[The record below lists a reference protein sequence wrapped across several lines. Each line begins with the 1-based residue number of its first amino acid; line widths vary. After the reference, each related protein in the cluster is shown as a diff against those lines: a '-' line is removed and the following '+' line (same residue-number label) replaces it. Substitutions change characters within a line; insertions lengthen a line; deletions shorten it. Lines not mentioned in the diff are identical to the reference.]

1 MDPGARA
8 TSDRPPTGWAVR
20 VGLVGAS
27 VAVALA
33 LGEALLRAADFSY
46 YWALAR
52 QPDPVTGWAPPAG
65 AVAWQDVEGRALVR
79 INGAGLRDRERA
91 PEKPAG
97 TLRVAVL
104 GDSFAEAVQVP
115 LEDAFPAVLER
126 RLATCEALEGRP
138 VEVLNFGVSGY
149 STAQALLTLRAR
161 AGAFRPDLV
170 LLAFFPGNDV
180 VENSRALDADPMRP
194 YFTEERGR
202 LVADEG
208 FRDGAAY
215 RWRTSAAGRAWQWL
229 LGHSRLAQA
238 GVKAWDLTRLRLRG
252 AAESGGPLDE
262 PGVDERVYRPPED
275 PDWVRAWEVSEA
287 LVAETARESRAMG
300 AQFLLATLSTGAQVH
315 PDWGFRAEFA
325 HAHGS
330 ADLLYPERRLLDLA
344 EREGFP
350 ALGLAAELSGL
361 AVVSGAWLHGF
372 PNSLP
377 GIGHWNREG
386 HRLAG
391 HLLAD
396 TLCRGWLAGQG
407 SPRSPSWK
415 H

>member
-1 MDPGARA
+1 M
-8 TSDRPPTGWAVR
+8 
-20 VGLVGAS
+20 
-27 VAVALA
+27 
-33 LGEALLRAADFSY
+33 
-46 YWALAR
+46 
-52 QPDPVTGWAPPAG
+52 TGWAPPAG

-79 INGAGLRDRERA
+79 INGAGLRDDRERA
-91 PEKPAG
+91 LEKPAG

-115 LEDAFPAVLER
+115 VEDAFPAVLER
-126 RLATCEALEGRP
+126 SLAACEALGGRT

-161 AGAFRPDLV
+161 AGVFRPDLV

-180 VENSRALDADPMRP
+180 VENSRALDSDPMRP
-194 YFTEERGR
+194 YFTEAQGR

-215 RWRTSAAGRAWQWL
+215 RGHTSVAGRTWHWL
-229 LGHSRLAQA
+229 IGRSRLAQA
-238 GVKAWDLTRLRLRG
+238 AVKARDLTRLRLRG

-275 PDWVRAWEVSEA
+275 PGWVQAWEVSEA
-287 LVAETARESRAMG
+287 LVTETAREAQAMG
-300 AQFLLATLSTGAQVH
+300 ARFLLATLSTGAQVH
-315 PDWGFRAEFA
+315 PDRAFRVEFA
-325 HAHGS
+325 RAHGS
-330 ADLLYPERRLLDLA
+330 ADLLYPERRLLALA

-350 ALGLAAELSGL
+350 ALGLAGELSDL
-361 AVVSGAWLHGF
+361 AAVSGAWLHGF

-391 HLLAD
+391 QRLAN
-396 TLCRGWLAGQG
+396 TLCQGWLSGQD
-407 SPRSPSWK
+407 SLRPTSAK
-415 H
+415 N